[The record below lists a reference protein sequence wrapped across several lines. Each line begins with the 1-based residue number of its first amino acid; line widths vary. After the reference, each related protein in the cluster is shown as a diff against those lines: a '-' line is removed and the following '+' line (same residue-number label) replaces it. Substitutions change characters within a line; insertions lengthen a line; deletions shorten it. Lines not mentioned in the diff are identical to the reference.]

1 MSIKKLVSMVA
12 TTAAIVGL
20 TIPSGHATIT
30 QAFSLAELNQG
41 PYTLETFESGITTPG
56 VIYSASGG
64 VSQAYAPV
72 YASSVTPSGSY
83 GLSNTSLSSFAPPLT
98 LSFAVPTS
106 SVGMYFGNDDSCC
119 VSAFSAFLDIFGVG
133 GLLGTISVSANMND
147 FADQFLGF
155 TSDQL
160 VDSVTLRYAT
170 DSGAGISNV
179 GLFLYIDD
187 VRFNVA
193 NATVPEPA
201 IWTLLGIGLLGL
213 GVFRSTPQRRVMG

>member
-1 MSIKKLVSMVA
+1 MSMKKIVSVAVTMV
-12 TTAAIVGL
+12 AIVGL
-20 TIPSGHATIT
+20 TIPSGYATIT
-30 QAFSLAELNQG
+30 QTFNLADLNQG

-64 VSQAYAPV
+64 VVGAYAPV
-72 YASSVTPSGSY
+72 YTSSVTPSGSY
-83 GLSNTSLSSFAPPLT
+83 GLSNTTLSTFAPPLT
-98 LSFAVPTS
+98 LSFATPTS
-106 SVGMYFGNDDSCC
+106 SVGMYFGNDDRCC
-119 VSAFSAFLDIFGVG
+119 VSAFSAFLDIFGSG
-133 GLLGTISVSANMND
+133 GLLGTVSVSANMND

-170 DSGAGISNV
+170 GSDAGLSNV

-193 NATVPEPA
+193 IATVPEPP
-201 IWTLLGIGLLGL
+201 IWTLMGMGLFGL
-213 GVFRSTPQRRVMG
+213 WAFRRKSH